1 MKQRITVEQLA
12 ELTPEQQGR
21 LRAWWKPEDGDW
33 FADYE
38 KDECVVL
45 KDEVVSW
52 HCPDNNCLPL
62 LSIGQCIE
70 LAYYCKPTTPLHIP
84 IRGEKENPKTFYAAG
99 GGDVEILD
107 ALWQVVKEVL

>member
-1 MKQRITVEQLA
+1 MRQHVTPEQLA
-12 ELTPEQQGR
+12 ELTPEQQEK
-21 LRAWWKPEDGDW
+21 LREWWRPEDGDW

-70 LAYYCKPTTPLHIP
+70 LLGIDKVFRICQGSIL
-84 IRGEKENPKTFYAAG
+84 AATYDG
-99 GGDVEILD
+99 RELID
-107 ALWQVVKEVL
+107 ALWDIVKIHLSKNRP

>member
-1 MKQRITVEQLA
+1 MQLS
-12 ELTPEQQGR
+12 PEQRER
-21 LRAWWKPEDGDW
+21 LREWWMPEDGDW

-62 LSIGQCIE
+62 LSIGRCIE
-70 LAYYCKPTTPLHIP
+70 LLKSRWTDRVNISESLGKYRVQTINAVVQNHAYI
-84 IRGEKENPKTFYAAG
+84 KERVYVA
-99 GGDVEILD
+99 DELID
-107 ALWQVVKEVL
+107 ALWRAVKEVL